1 MEVLAMLTLPPPS
14 CRQKILKEKAM
25 PMIEGFVFEE
35 HEMIRRAATECL
47 CNLAMSKEVRGWL
60 RCSRRVASH
69 AVKGF
74 APS

>member
-1 MEVLAMLTLPPPS
+1 
-14 CRQKILKEKAM
+14 
-25 PMIEGFVFEE
+25 MIEGFVFEE